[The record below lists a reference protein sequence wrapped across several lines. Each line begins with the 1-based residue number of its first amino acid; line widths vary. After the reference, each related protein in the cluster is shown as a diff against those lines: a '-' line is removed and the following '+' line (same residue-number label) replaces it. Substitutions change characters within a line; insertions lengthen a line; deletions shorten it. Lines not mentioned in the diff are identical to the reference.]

1 MLDSYSGIDGAN
13 TYATNGS
20 ASKKLNH
27 NSDVISHEQGSA
39 PAPARHTH
47 REGLLHSIGSALY
60 RTIPWLSGTN
70 KSNASAQ
77 DETQSSI
84 QSTFHPRTSRALHES
99 SLLSSSE
106 GSNPRPSPANRL
118 ATSQTLNRAQA
129 PYKPFPRTKW
139 GSLNLGPPTTP
150 SLAST
155 IQFQNLS
162 DQPAPSFGRDFGDSV
177 LGKRDVPTVDVTID
191 DQTTY
196 TPSARKRRML
206 WDPEMGFVDTEDM
219 AAHRPPPPPPQNEAE
234 RILRALESMR
244 TPLGDARREKLMRSR
259 SVPSWHSKSIPV
271 PLPTPERESILAPP
285 RSPAF
290 HSISPHMRSLSRSQ
304 RLRQSLMGAQ
314 PGMSS
319 KLRESFR
326 DSDTLQEP
334 PRYVHVDDELAVE
347 ELEKPERR
355 LKREA
360 RKAEIQ
366 PKPSRAKIL
375 KTSTKKVGLS
385 KENSEPT
392 YNSNI
397 HDSSESGPI
406 KRSVEVDSRRKK
418 FQVRKDNETG
428 PSRSVLR
435 QNSAKTSR
443 RHAPSGRIT
452 AFDDDDDDEPM
463 PGGEELAKIKLPEFL
478 FPSDFDFDAS
488 DNKLKSREN
497 ESQTPSLIE
506 RMDPKPHSDVTT
518 TPAKEPAAGTVRFD
532 LNSSAPDKRPTSS
545 FFSTAPRKPADDN
558 SLSKEKNSGPVPDFF
573 SKSSKNT
580 GIQSSVATSQLG
592 LPGAQ
597 SIQPHAPEVK
607 EQIEPTLKKR
617 ELDDENLVVKKPFSI
632 SASNEPA
639 PIFSAATE
647 KVAQP
652 AFSFGQPA
660 EKKEDK
666 PAFSF
671 GQPAEKKEDKP
682 AFSFGQ
688 STEKKEDKPAF
699 SFGQPAEKK
708 EDKPAFS
715 FGRSTEKKD
724 DKPAFSFGQS
734 TEKKDD
740 KPAFS
745 FGQSTE
751 KKDDKPAFSF
761 GQPAEKKEDKP
772 AFSFGQ
778 PAEKKD
784 DKPAFSFGQP
794 AEKKE
799 DKPAFS
805 FGQST
810 EKNGDKPAFS
820 FGQSTEKKEDKP
832 AFSFGQS
839 TEKKEDKPAF
849 SFGQSTEKKEDK
861 PVFSFGQPAEKKED
875 KPAFSFGQSTEK
887 KDDKPAFSF
896 GQPAEK
902 KEDKPA
908 FSFGQPAEK
917 KEDKPAFS
925 FGQPTEKKEDK
936 PAFSFGQSTE
946 TKEDK
951 PVFSFGQ
958 STEKKD
964 DKPAFSFGQPAE
976 KKDDKQTFSF
986 ATSFDKPATQSVNAS
1001 TNKPAASFGQS
1012 ATTSNVQ
1019 PASPSPFSFGSAP
1032 ASDAAEKPSGPSF
1045 TFGAS
1050 AGSTASSSTFSFG
1063 KKDASASSSQNP
1075 QPAFSFGATSGEA
1088 SPAPTFSFGQATSA
1102 PPVSFGS
1109 PAPTMSFG
1117 TAPAQPPASTTS
1129 FSFGAPA
1136 APAPAPT
1143 TSFTFGSAPPS
1154 GTFQFGANAQ
1164 SGAPAGAPT
1173 TSFSFGA
1180 GLPSAAPSFTFGSGS
1195 GGNSPATGSPA
1206 PFTFGTP
1213 PTSSDGSNGGN
1224 GLFNLG
1230 SSPAPA
1236 GRQIKPLRQSRR
1248 RN

>member
-660 EKKEDK
+660 D
-666 PAFSF
+666 
-671 GQPAEKKEDKP
+671 KKEDKP

-708 EDKPAFS
+708 EDKPALS

-849 SFGQSTEKKEDK
+849 SFGQSTETKEDK
-861 PVFSFGQPAEKKED
+861 PVFSFGQPAEKED
-875 KPAFSFGQSTEK
+875 KPA
-887 KDDKPAFSF
+887 
-896 GQPAEK
+896 
-902 KEDKPA
+902 
-908 FSFGQPAEK
+908 
-917 KEDKPAFS
+917 
-925 FGQPTEKKEDK
+925 
-936 PAFSFGQSTE
+936 
-946 TKEDK
+946 
-951 PVFSFGQ
+951 FSFGQ

>member
-392 YNSNI
+392 YNLNI

-671 GQPAEKKEDKP
+671 GQPADKKEDKP

-688 STEKKEDKPAF
+688 STEKKE
-699 SFGQPAEKK
+699 
-708 EDKPAFS
+708 
-715 FGRSTEKKD
+715 
-724 DKPAFSFGQS
+724 
-734 TEKKDD
+734 
-740 KPAFS
+740 
-745 FGQSTE
+745 
-751 KKDDKPAFSF
+751 
-761 GQPAEKKEDKP
+761 
-772 AFSFGQ
+772 
-778 PAEKKD
+778 
-784 DKPAFSFGQP
+784 
-794 AEKKE
+794 
-799 DKPAFS
+799 
-805 FGQST
+805 
-810 EKNGDKPAFS
+810 
-820 FGQSTEKKEDKP
+820 
-832 AFSFGQS
+832 
-839 TEKKEDKPAF
+839 
-849 SFGQSTEKKEDK
+849 
-861 PVFSFGQPAEKKED
+861 
-875 KPAFSFGQSTEK
+875 
-887 KDDKPAFSF
+887 
-896 GQPAEK
+896 
-902 KEDKPA
+902 
-908 FSFGQPAEK
+908 
-917 KEDKPAFS
+917 
-925 FGQPTEKKEDK
+925 
-936 PAFSFGQSTE
+936 
-946 TKEDK
+946 
-951 PVFSFGQ
+951 
-958 STEKKD
+958 

>member
-1 MLDSYSGIDGAN
+1 MSVSRSGIDGAN
-13 TYATNGS
+13 PHATNDT

-27 NSDVISHEQGSA
+27 NSTVISHEQGSA
-39 PAPARHTH
+39 PVPARHAH

-84 QSTFHPRTSRALHES
+84 QTTFHPRTSRALHES
-99 SLLSSSE
+99 SVLSSSE
-106 GSNPRPSPANRL
+106 RSNTRPSPANRL
-118 ATSQTLNRAQA
+118 AASQTLNRVQA

-196 TPSARKRRML
+196 MPSARKRRML

-244 TPLGDARREKLMRSR
+244 TPLGDARRERLMRSR

-271 PLPTPERESILAPP
+271 PLPTPEREGILAPP

-290 HSISPHMRSLSRSQ
+290 HSISPHTRSLSRSQ
-304 RLRQSLMGAQ
+304 RLRRSLMGAQ
-314 PGMSS
+314 PSMSS

-326 DSDTLQEP
+326 DSDTLQETP
-334 PRYVHVDDELAVE
+334 GYVHVDDELAVE

-375 KTSTKKVGLS
+375 KTSTKKVDLS
-385 KENSEPT
+385 KENVEPR
-392 YNSNI
+392 YNSNV
-397 HDSSESGPI
+397 HDSGESGPI
-406 KRSVEVDSRRKK
+406 KRSVEIGSKRKK

-435 QNSAKTSR
+435 QNSAKTNR

-452 AFDDDDDDEPM
+452 AFDDDDDDDEPM
-463 PGGEELAKIKLPEFL
+463 PGGEELAKIKLPEIL

-488 DNKLKSREN
+488 DNKPKSKEN
-497 ESQTPSLIE
+497 ESQTPSLFE

-518 TPAKEPAAGTVRFD
+518 TPAKEPAAGAVWFD
-532 LNSSAPDKRPTSS
+532 LNSSAPDRRPASS
-545 FFSTAPRKPADDN
+545 FFSTAPKKPADDN

-573 SKSSKNT
+573 GKSSKNT
-580 GIQSSVATSQLG
+580 NIPSSAATSQFG
-592 LPGAQ
+592 LSGAP
-597 SIQPHAPEVK
+597 STQPHASEIK
-607 EQIEPTLKKR
+607 EQAEPTLKKR
-617 ELDDENLVVKKPFSI
+617 ELDDENLVVKKPFSL
-632 SASNEPA
+632 STSNEPG

-647 KVAQP
+647 KVDKP

-660 EKKEDK
+660 EKKEDKPAFSFGQPAEKKEDKPAFSFGQPAEKKEDKPAFSFGQSTEKNEEK

-715 FGRSTEKKD
+715 FG
-724 DKPAFSFGQS
+724 
-734 TEKKDD
+734 
-740 KPAFS
+740 
-745 FGQSTE
+745 
-751 KKDDKPAFSF
+751 
-761 GQPAEKKEDKP
+761 
-772 AFSFGQ
+772 Q

-784 DKPAFSFGQP
+784 DKPAFSFG
-794 AEKKE
+794 
-799 DKPAFS
+799 
-805 FGQST
+805 
-810 EKNGDKPAFS
+810 
-820 FGQSTEKKEDKP
+820 
-832 AFSFGQS
+832 
-839 TEKKEDKPAF
+839 
-849 SFGQSTEKKEDK
+849 
-861 PVFSFGQPAEKKED
+861 
-875 KPAFSFGQSTEK
+875 
-887 KDDKPAFSF
+887 
-896 GQPAEK
+896 
-902 KEDKPA
+902 
-908 FSFGQPAEK
+908 
-917 KEDKPAFS
+917 
-925 FGQPTEKKEDK
+925 
-936 PAFSFGQSTE
+936 
-946 TKEDK
+946 
-951 PVFSFGQ
+951 
-958 STEKKD
+958 
-964 DKPAFSFGQPAE
+964 
-976 KKDDKQTFSF
+976 
-986 ATSFDKPATQSVNAS
+986 TSFDKQATRTDDAS
-1001 TNKPAASFGQS
+1001 ANKPIASFGQS

-1032 ASDAAEKPSGPSF
+1032 ASDATEKLSGPSF

-1050 AGSTASSSTFSFG
+1050 AGSAASSSTFSFG
-1063 KKDASASSSQNP
+1063 KKDTSASSSQNP
-1075 QPAFSFGATSGEA
+1075 QSAFSFGATSGEA
-1088 SPAPTFSFGQATSA
+1088 SPAPTFSFGQPSSA

-1117 TAPAQPPASTTS
+1117 AAPAQPPASTTS

-1164 SGAPAGAPT
+1164 SGTPAGAPT

-1213 PTSSDGSNGGN
+1213 PTSSDGNNGGN

>member
-13 TYATNGS
+13 PYATNGS

-106 GSNPRPSPANRL
+106 GSNARPSPANRL
-118 ATSQTLNRAQA
+118 ATSQTLNRTQA

-452 AFDDDDDDEPM
+452 AFDDDDNDEPM

-597 SIQPHAPEVK
+597 SIQPHAPEFK

-639 PIFSAATE
+639 PIFSTATE

-688 STEKKEDKPAF
+688 STD
-699 SFGQPAEKK
+699 
-708 EDKPAFS
+708 
-715 FGRSTEKKD
+715 
-724 DKPAFSFGQS
+724 
-734 TEKKDD
+734 
-740 KPAFS
+740 
-745 FGQSTE
+745 
-751 KKDDKPAFSF
+751 
-761 GQPAEKKEDKP
+761 
-772 AFSFGQ
+772 
-778 PAEKKD
+778 
-784 DKPAFSFGQP
+784 
-794 AEKKE
+794 
-799 DKPAFS
+799 
-805 FGQST
+805 
-810 EKNGDKPAFS
+810 
-820 FGQSTEKKEDKP
+820 
-832 AFSFGQS
+832 
-839 TEKKEDKPAF
+839 
-849 SFGQSTEKKEDK
+849 
-861 PVFSFGQPAEKKED
+861 
-875 KPAFSFGQSTEK
+875 
-887 KDDKPAFSF
+887 
-896 GQPAEK
+896 
-902 KEDKPA
+902 
-908 FSFGQPAEK
+908 
-917 KEDKPAFS
+917 
-925 FGQPTEKKEDK
+925 
-936 PAFSFGQSTE
+936 
-946 TKEDK
+946 
-951 PVFSFGQ
+951 
-958 STEKKD
+958 KKD

-976 KKDDKQTFSF
+976 KKDDKPTFSF

-1032 ASDAAEKPSGPSF
+1032 ASDATEKPSGPSF

-1088 SPAPTFSFGQATSA
+1088 SPAPTFSFGQASSA

-1136 APAPAPT
+1136 APT

>member
-70 KSNASAQ
+70 KSNAPAQ

-106 GSNPRPSPANRL
+106 GSNVRPSPANRL

-334 PRYVHVDDELAVE
+334 SRYVHVDDELAVE

-452 AFDDDDDDEPM
+452 AFEDDDDDDEPM
-463 PGGEELAKIKLPEFL
+463 PGSEELAKIKLPEFL

-488 DNKLKSREN
+488 DNKLKSRES

-532 LNSSAPDKRPTSS
+532 LNSSAPDKRPVSS
-545 FFSTAPRKPADDN
+545 FFSTPPRKPADDN

-671 GQPAEKKEDKP
+671 GQSTENKEDKPAFSFVPPAEKKEDKP

-688 STEKKEDKPAF
+688 PA
-699 SFGQPAEKK
+699 
-708 EDKPAFS
+708 
-715 FGRSTEKKD
+715 
-724 DKPAFSFGQS
+724 
-734 TEKKDD
+734 EKKDD

-761 GQPAEKKEDKP
+761 GQPAEKKDDKP
-772 AFSFGQ
+772 TFSFG
-778 PAEKKD
+778 
-784 DKPAFSFGQP
+784 
-794 AEKKE
+794 
-799 DKPAFS
+799 
-805 FGQST
+805 
-810 EKNGDKPAFS
+810 
-820 FGQSTEKKEDKP
+820 
-832 AFSFGQS
+832 
-839 TEKKEDKPAF
+839 
-849 SFGQSTEKKEDK
+849 
-861 PVFSFGQPAEKKED
+861 
-875 KPAFSFGQSTEK
+875 
-887 KDDKPAFSF
+887 
-896 GQPAEK
+896 
-902 KEDKPA
+902 
-908 FSFGQPAEK
+908 
-917 KEDKPAFS
+917 
-925 FGQPTEKKEDK
+925 
-936 PAFSFGQSTE
+936 
-946 TKEDK
+946 
-951 PVFSFGQ
+951 
-958 STEKKD
+958 
-964 DKPAFSFGQPAE
+964 
-976 KKDDKQTFSF
+976 
-986 ATSFDKPATQSVNAS
+986 TSFDKPTTQSVNAS
-1001 TNKPAASFGQS
+1001 ANKPAASFGQS

-1019 PASPSPFSFGSAP
+1019 PVSPSPFSFGSAP
-1032 ASDAAEKPSGPSF
+1032 ASDATEKPSGPSF

-1088 SPAPTFSFGQATSA
+1088 SPAPTFSFGQASSA
-1102 PPVSFGS
+1102 PAVSFGS

>member
-70 KSNASAQ
+70 KSNAPAQ

-428 PSRSVLR
+428 LSRSVLR

-452 AFDDDDDDEPM
+452 AFDDDDDEPM
-463 PGGEELAKIKLPEFL
+463 PGSEELAKIKLPEFL

-488 DNKLKSREN
+488 DNKLNSRES
-497 ESQTPSLIE
+497 EGQTPSLIE

-660 EKKEDK
+660 D
-666 PAFSF
+666 
-671 GQPAEKKEDKP
+671 KKEDKP

-688 STEKKEDKPAF
+688 STEKKE
-699 SFGQPAEKK
+699 
-708 EDKPAFS
+708 
-715 FGRSTEKKD
+715 
-724 DKPAFSFGQS
+724 
-734 TEKKDD
+734 
-740 KPAFS
+740 
-745 FGQSTE
+745 
-751 KKDDKPAFSF
+751 
-761 GQPAEKKEDKP
+761 
-772 AFSFGQ
+772 
-778 PAEKKD
+778 
-784 DKPAFSFGQP
+784 
-794 AEKKE
+794 
-799 DKPAFS
+799 
-805 FGQST
+805 
-810 EKNGDKPAFS
+810 
-820 FGQSTEKKEDKP
+820 
-832 AFSFGQS
+832 
-839 TEKKEDKPAF
+839 
-849 SFGQSTEKKEDK
+849 
-861 PVFSFGQPAEKKED
+861 
-875 KPAFSFGQSTEK
+875 
-887 KDDKPAFSF
+887 
-896 GQPAEK
+896 
-902 KEDKPA
+902 
-908 FSFGQPAEK
+908 
-917 KEDKPAFS
+917 
-925 FGQPTEKKEDK
+925 
-936 PAFSFGQSTE
+936 
-946 TKEDK
+946 
-951 PVFSFGQ
+951 
-958 STEKKD
+958 

>member
-660 EKKEDK
+660 EKKEDR

-671 GQPAEKKEDKP
+671 GQPADKKEDKP

-688 STEKKEDKPAF
+688 STEKKE
-699 SFGQPAEKK
+699 
-708 EDKPAFS
+708 
-715 FGRSTEKKD
+715 
-724 DKPAFSFGQS
+724 
-734 TEKKDD
+734 
-740 KPAFS
+740 
-745 FGQSTE
+745 
-751 KKDDKPAFSF
+751 
-761 GQPAEKKEDKP
+761 
-772 AFSFGQ
+772 
-778 PAEKKD
+778 
-784 DKPAFSFGQP
+784 
-794 AEKKE
+794 
-799 DKPAFS
+799 
-805 FGQST
+805 
-810 EKNGDKPAFS
+810 
-820 FGQSTEKKEDKP
+820 
-832 AFSFGQS
+832 
-839 TEKKEDKPAF
+839 
-849 SFGQSTEKKEDK
+849 
-861 PVFSFGQPAEKKED
+861 
-875 KPAFSFGQSTEK
+875 
-887 KDDKPAFSF
+887 
-896 GQPAEK
+896 
-902 KEDKPA
+902 
-908 FSFGQPAEK
+908 
-917 KEDKPAFS
+917 
-925 FGQPTEKKEDK
+925 
-936 PAFSFGQSTE
+936 
-946 TKEDK
+946 
-951 PVFSFGQ
+951 
-958 STEKKD
+958 

-1230 SSPAPA
+1230 SSSAPA

>member
-660 EKKEDK
+660 D
-666 PAFSF
+666 
-671 GQPAEKKEDKP
+671 KKEDKP

-740 KPAFS
+740 KPA
-745 FGQSTE
+745 
-751 KKDDKPAFSF
+751 
-761 GQPAEKKEDKP
+761 
-772 AFSFGQ
+772 
-778 PAEKKD
+778 
-784 DKPAFSFGQP
+784 
-794 AEKKE
+794 
-799 DKPAFS
+799 
-805 FGQST
+805 
-810 EKNGDKPAFS
+810 
-820 FGQSTEKKEDKP
+820 
-832 AFSFGQS
+832 
-839 TEKKEDKPAF
+839 
-849 SFGQSTEKKEDK
+849 
-861 PVFSFGQPAEKKED
+861 
-875 KPAFSFGQSTEK
+875 
-887 KDDKPAFSF
+887 
-896 GQPAEK
+896 
-902 KEDKPA
+902 
-908 FSFGQPAEK
+908 
-917 KEDKPAFS
+917 
-925 FGQPTEKKEDK
+925 
-936 PAFSFGQSTE
+936 
-946 TKEDK
+946 
-951 PVFSFGQ
+951 FSFGQ

>member
-660 EKKEDK
+660 D
-666 PAFSF
+666 
-671 GQPAEKKEDKP
+671 KKEDKP

-724 DKPAFSFGQS
+724 DKPAFSFGQ
-734 TEKKDD
+734 
-740 KPAFS
+740 
-745 FGQSTE
+745 
-751 KKDDKPAFSF
+751 
-761 GQPAEKKEDKP
+761 PAEKKEDKP

-778 PAEKKD
+778 PVEKKD

-875 KPAFSFGQSTEK
+875 KPA
-887 KDDKPAFSF
+887 
-896 GQPAEK
+896 
-902 KEDKPA
+902 
-908 FSFGQPAEK
+908 
-917 KEDKPAFS
+917 
-925 FGQPTEKKEDK
+925 
-936 PAFSFGQSTE
+936 
-946 TKEDK
+946 
-951 PVFSFGQ
+951 FSFGQ

>member
-452 AFDDDDDDEPM
+452 AFDDDDEPM

-488 DNKLKSREN
+488 DNKLRSREN

-671 GQPAEKKEDKP
+671 GQPADKKEDKP

-688 STEKKEDKPAF
+688 STEKKE
-699 SFGQPAEKK
+699 
-708 EDKPAFS
+708 
-715 FGRSTEKKD
+715 
-724 DKPAFSFGQS
+724 
-734 TEKKDD
+734 
-740 KPAFS
+740 
-745 FGQSTE
+745 
-751 KKDDKPAFSF
+751 
-761 GQPAEKKEDKP
+761 
-772 AFSFGQ
+772 
-778 PAEKKD
+778 

-849 SFGQSTEKKEDK
+849 SFGQSTEK
-861 PVFSFGQPAEKKED
+861 
-875 KPAFSFGQSTEK
+875 
-887 KDDKPAFSF
+887 
-896 GQPAEK
+896 
-902 KEDKPA
+902 
-908 FSFGQPAEK
+908 
-917 KEDKPAFS
+917 
-925 FGQPTEKKEDK
+925 
-936 PAFSFGQSTE
+936 
-946 TKEDK
+946 KEDK

>member
-488 DNKLKSREN
+488 DNKLRSREN

-652 AFSFGQPA
+652 AFSFDQPA

-671 GQPAEKKEDKP
+671 GQPADKKEDKP

-724 DKPAFSFGQS
+724 DKPA
-734 TEKKDD
+734 
-740 KPAFS
+740 
-745 FGQSTE
+745 
-751 KKDDKPAFSF
+751 
-761 GQPAEKKEDKP
+761 
-772 AFSFGQ
+772 
-778 PAEKKD
+778 
-784 DKPAFSFGQP
+784 
-794 AEKKE
+794 
-799 DKPAFS
+799 
-805 FGQST
+805 
-810 EKNGDKPAFS
+810 
-820 FGQSTEKKEDKP
+820 
-832 AFSFGQS
+832 
-839 TEKKEDKPAF
+839 
-849 SFGQSTEKKEDK
+849 
-861 PVFSFGQPAEKKED
+861 
-875 KPAFSFGQSTEK
+875 
-887 KDDKPAFSF
+887 
-896 GQPAEK
+896 
-902 KEDKPA
+902 
-908 FSFGQPAEK
+908 
-917 KEDKPAFS
+917 
-925 FGQPTEKKEDK
+925 
-936 PAFSFGQSTE
+936 
-946 TKEDK
+946 
-951 PVFSFGQ
+951 FSFGQ

>member
-70 KSNASAQ
+70 KSNAPAQ

-375 KTSTKKVGLS
+375 KTATKKVGLS

-660 EKKEDK
+660 D
-666 PAFSF
+666 
-671 GQPAEKKEDKP
+671 KKEDKP

-724 DKPAFSFGQS
+724 DKPAFSFGQ
-734 TEKKDD
+734 
-740 KPAFS
+740 
-745 FGQSTE
+745 
-751 KKDDKPAFSF
+751 
-761 GQPAEKKEDKP
+761 
-772 AFSFGQ
+772 
-778 PAEKKD
+778 
-784 DKPAFSFGQP
+784 
-794 AEKKE
+794 
-799 DKPAFS
+799 
-805 FGQST
+805 
-810 EKNGDKPAFS
+810 
-820 FGQSTEKKEDKP
+820 
-832 AFSFGQS
+832 
-839 TEKKEDKPAF
+839 
-849 SFGQSTEKKEDK
+849 
-861 PVFSFGQPAEKKED
+861 
-875 KPAFSFGQSTEK
+875 
-887 KDDKPAFSF
+887 
-896 GQPAEK
+896 
-902 KEDKPA
+902 
-908 FSFGQPAEK
+908 
-917 KEDKPAFS
+917 
-925 FGQPTEKKEDK
+925 PTEKKEDK

-958 STEKKD
+958 PAEKEDKPAFSFGQSTEKKD
-964 DKPAFSFGQPAE
+964 DKPAFSFGQSTE
-976 KKDDKQTFSF
+976 KKDDKPAFSF

-1164 SGAPAGAPT
+1164 SGTPAGAPT

-1195 GGNSPATGSPA
+1195 GGISPATGSPA

-1213 PTSSDGSNGGN
+1213 PTSSDGNNGGN

-1236 GRQIKPLRQSRR
+1236 GRQIKPLRQPRR

>member
-397 HDSSESGPI
+397 HDSSESGLI

-652 AFSFGQPA
+652 AFSFDQPA

-671 GQPAEKKEDKP
+671 GQPADKKEDKP

-688 STEKKEDKPAF
+688 STEKKE
-699 SFGQPAEKK
+699 
-708 EDKPAFS
+708 
-715 FGRSTEKKD
+715 
-724 DKPAFSFGQS
+724 
-734 TEKKDD
+734 
-740 KPAFS
+740 
-745 FGQSTE
+745 
-751 KKDDKPAFSF
+751 
-761 GQPAEKKEDKP
+761 
-772 AFSFGQ
+772 
-778 PAEKKD
+778 
-784 DKPAFSFGQP
+784 
-794 AEKKE
+794 
-799 DKPAFS
+799 
-805 FGQST
+805 
-810 EKNGDKPAFS
+810 
-820 FGQSTEKKEDKP
+820 
-832 AFSFGQS
+832 
-839 TEKKEDKPAF
+839 
-849 SFGQSTEKKEDK
+849 
-861 PVFSFGQPAEKKED
+861 
-875 KPAFSFGQSTEK
+875 
-887 KDDKPAFSF
+887 
-896 GQPAEK
+896 
-902 KEDKPA
+902 
-908 FSFGQPAEK
+908 
-917 KEDKPAFS
+917 
-925 FGQPTEKKEDK
+925 
-936 PAFSFGQSTE
+936 
-946 TKEDK
+946 
-951 PVFSFGQ
+951 
-958 STEKKD
+958 

-1236 GRQIKPLRQSRR
+1236 VRQIKPLRQSRR

>member
-13 TYATNGS
+13 IYATNGS

-652 AFSFGQPA
+652 AFSFDQPA

-671 GQPAEKKEDKP
+671 GQPADKKEDKP

-715 FGRSTEKKD
+715 FGRSTEKKDDKPAFSFGQSTEKKD

-849 SFGQSTEKKEDK
+849 SFGQSTETKEDK
-861 PVFSFGQPAEKKED
+861 PVFSFGQPAEKED
-875 KPAFSFGQSTEK
+875 KSA
-887 KDDKPAFSF
+887 
-896 GQPAEK
+896 
-902 KEDKPA
+902 
-908 FSFGQPAEK
+908 
-917 KEDKPAFS
+917 
-925 FGQPTEKKEDK
+925 
-936 PAFSFGQSTE
+936 
-946 TKEDK
+946 
-951 PVFSFGQ
+951 FSFGQ

-1019 PASPSPFSFGSAP
+1019 PASPSPFSFFSAP

-1050 AGSTASSSTFSFG
+1050 TGSTASSSTFSFG